1 MDIFRADVSAEN
13 FCVIFAD
20 PAAMDAI
27 GNIADGNLGR
37 ASLRPKLRPHVAR
50 NPLVLL
56 RNGIDIIGKPYG
68 QGRQPERILIIA
80 DKTDLCEI
88 IKRDAECL

>member
-13 FCVIFAD
+13 FRVIFAD
-20 PAAMDAI
+20 PAAMDAV
-27 GNIADGNLGR
+27 GNISDGNLGR

-56 RNGIDIIGKPYG
+56 RNGIDVIGEPDG
-68 QGRQPERILIIA
+68 HGRQPERILVFA

-88 IKRDAECL
+88 IET